1 MIKTNFNIRVSDPL
15 LEPYL
20 PVIRRRHE
28 CSVLRE
34 LEFTGGQKLLA
45 DVFNSH
51 LYFGLHHLEGGGWVL
66 REWAPNASA
75 IWLIGESNEWQKRE
89 AFRMRRL
96 EGGVWVLNLPEEEL
110 WHEMI
115 YKLWV
120 EWPGGS
126 GERIPSH
133 VTRVVQDDI
142 SKVFAAQVWS
152 PDHAYG
158 WKYSGVGRVDHPLIY
173 EAHVGMSM
181 ENRRV
186 STFNEFRS
194 YVLPR
199 IADLGYNMIQLMGL
213 QEHPYY
219 GSFGYQVSNFFAV
232 SSRFG
237 TPEDLKCLIDEA
249 HGLGIGVV
257 MDLVHS
263 HAVRNEN
270 EGLSRFAGDYN
281 QYFYCGER
289 GEHKLW
295 NSRCFDYGKNEVLS
309 FLLSNC
315 KYWLEEFRFDG
326 YRFDGITSMLYWD
339 HGLGRDFTDYKMY
352 YDGNQDEDAIIYLT
366 LANKLIH
373 QVNPDVITIAE
384 DMSGMP
390 GLAVPVDEGGI
401 GFDFRMSMGIPD
413 YWIKLIKEKKDEEWH
428 VGDLFYE
435 LTNKRKEEHT
445 ISYAESHD
453 QAMVGDK
460 TIFFRLLDKDI
471 YTSMDVF
478 HQNMNVDRGIS
489 LHKMIRLLTIA
500 TAGDGYLNFMGN
512 EFGHPEWIDFPR
524 EGNGWSY
531 DHARRQWSLVDDKNL
546 RFRFLN
552 SFDRDMIGL
561 ARQKDFFI
569 PVPEPLVRDIERQ
582 LLIFRR
588 GEYLF
593 VFNFSPLRSYS
604 GYKFQVEPGK
614 YMPVLDSDSEKY
626 SGFGRIDDAVEHFT
640 LYENGKNFLSLYI
653 PARSAFVL
661 RLQNGKAIE
670 KAESKQSKKSH
681 SGQAGRNKNKMGT
694 EGNGKKSENEIK
706 TKNKEKQ
713 KRISTS

>member
-1 MIKTNFNIRVSDPL
+1 MIKTNFNITVGDPL

-28 CSVLRE
+28 CSVLKE
-34 LEFTGGQKLLA
+34 LEFTGRHKQLA
-45 DVFNSH
+45 DVFNSY
-51 LYFGLHHLEGGGWVL
+51 LYYGLHRLEEGGWIF
-66 REWAPNASA
+66 REWAPNATA
-75 IWLIGESNEWQKRE
+75 IWLIGESNEWQRREKFKMKRLAKGE
-89 AFRMRRL
+89 WEL
-96 EGGVWVLNLPEEEL
+96 SLPEDEL
-110 WHEMI
+110 WHGMI
-115 YKLWV
+115 YKLWI

-133 VTRVVQDDI
+133 VTRVVQDEV
-142 SKVFAAQVWS
+142 SKVYSAQVWNPEVPYS
-152 PDHAYG
+152 
-158 WKYSGVGRVDHPLIY
+158 WRYSGVKRVEHPLIY

-199 IADLGYNMIQLMGL
+199 IAELGYNMIQLMGI

-219 GSFGYQVSNFFAV
+219 GSFGYQVSSFYAV

-249 HGLGIGVV
+249 HRLGIGVI

-263 HAVRNEN
+263 HAVKNEL
-270 EGLSRFAGDYN
+270 EGLSLFAGDYN
-281 QYFYCGER
+281 QYFYEGER

-295 NSRCFDYGKNEVLS
+295 NSRCFDYGKSEVQS

-315 KYWLEEFRFDG
+315 KYWLKEFQFDG
-326 YRFDGITSMLYWD
+326 FRFDGITSMLYLD
-339 HGLGRDFTDYKMY
+339 HGLGRDFTDYKFY
-352 YDGNQDEDAIIYLT
+352 YDGNQDEEAVSYLT

-373 QVNPDVITIAE
+373 QVNPEAITIAE

-390 GLAVPVDEGGI
+390 GLAMPIDEGGI
-401 GFDFRMSMGIPD
+401 GFDFRMSMGVPD
-413 YWIKLIKEKKDEEWH
+413 YWIKLIEDQKDEEWH

-460 TIFFRLLDKDI
+460 TIFFRLVSKDI
-471 YTSMDVF
+471 YTSMGVF
-478 HQNMNVDRGIS
+478 ERNVRVDRGMS

-500 TAGDGYLNFMGN
+500 TAGDGYLSFMGN

-524 EGNGWSY
+524 EGNNWSY
-531 DHARRQWSLVDDKNL
+531 EHARRQWSLCDDPNL

-552 SFDRDMIGL
+552 NFDKDMVRLVKKG
-561 ARQKDFFI
+561 DFFT
-569 PVPEPLVRDIERQ
+569 PVPEPLVRDIEKQ
-582 LLIFRR
+582 LLVFKR
-588 GEYLF
+588 GDYLF
-593 VFNFSPLRSYS
+593 VFNFSPENSYFDYAFPVS
-604 GYKFQVEPGK
+604 PGK
-614 YMPVLDSDSEKY
+614 YMSVLDTDNKEY
-626 SGFGRIDDAVEHFT
+626 DGFDRIDDSVEHFT
-640 LYENGKNFLSLYI
+640 IYKYGRNLLSLYV
-653 PARSAFVL
+653 PARTAFVL
-661 RLQNGKAIE
+661 RRQEDTN
-670 KAESKQSKKSH
+670 
-681 SGQAGRNKNKMGT
+681 
-694 EGNGKKSENEIK
+694 KSEIK
-706 TKNKEKQ
+706 KK
-713 KRISTS
+713 